1 MSELTIL
8 LPDLQVAFF
17 KRLEELRK
25 TLLLDALLQ
34 AVSTADI
41 SQIDSELSAIVAK
54 KSLQKL
60 AGWGMRGELLF
71 AVPYVLEKNPRLLGY
86 YRLLLGFSQKQF
98 YGLDH
103 GFAPF
108 KTMEEKGLMSQHSRD
123 NLEELCKSLCGS
135 ADFLVGSIENLTE
148 RGLHELTLLTLGP
161 QLRGGVLNVYGAQAV
176 AIVFALIKS
185 IVGDNI
191 MSHDSQS
198 IRVRN
203 AAGRVVEIEFAS
215 DPDIRIR
222 EQLPSNRYRN
232 LVAIE
237 IKGGAD
243 RSNIHNRLGEAEKSH
258 QKARKQGF
266 VECWTIIKVSG
277 LDESVARKESPS
289 TDRFYDLNNLTRSK
303 SDELADFIEHLRSIL
318 GISDSR

>member
-1 MSELTIL
+1 
-8 LPDLQVAFF
+8 
-17 KRLEELRK
+17 
-25 TLLLDALLQ
+25 
-34 AVSTADI
+34 
-41 SQIDSELSAIVAK
+41 
-54 KSLQKL
+54 
-60 AGWGMRGELLF
+60 
-71 AVPYVLEKNPRLLGY
+71 
-86 YRLLLGFSQKQF
+86 
-98 YGLDH
+98 
-103 GFAPF
+103 
-108 KTMEEKGLMSQHSRD
+108 
-123 NLEELCKSLCGS
+123 
-135 ADFLVGSIENLTE
+135 
-148 RGLHELTLLTLGP
+148 LTLLTLGP

-176 AIVFALIKS
+176 AIVFGLIRS

-191 MSHDSQS
+191 ISHDSQY

-277 LDESVARKESPS
+277 LDESVAKKESPS
-289 TDRFYDLNNLTRSK
+289 TDRFYDLNYLTISK
-303 SDELADFIEHLRSIL
+303 SEQLVDFIEHLRSIL